1 LLCGGLACVVM
12 ASVLPLYQ
20 TLLRH
25 CSNIGIAVVVY
36 RRKVEAKW
44 HITAACKTSKGLRER
59 IYQDTMNFERGIYLQ
74 LPPKAFIGFTRCCV
88 HVASIQFQS
97 KYEHFFI

>member
-1 LLCGGLACVVM
+1 MLCGGWACAVT

-25 CSNIGIAVVVY
+25 CSNMGIAVVVY

-44 HITAACKTSKGLRER
+44 HITGFGLL
-59 IYQDTMNFERGIYLQ
+59 TVPFL
-74 LPPKAFIGFTRCCV
+74 
-88 HVASIQFQS
+88 
-97 KYEHFFI
+97 